1 MTELGTTTRVV
12 LSATAPFDLA
22 CSLRAMRT
30 FTPTANDQFLTGD
43 GRVRKAFLH
52 PTHPSQA
59 VVTEVMARDDGEPGV
74 AMTVHS
80 GEPLTPAETT
90 AVATAVTNWLGLD
103 DARADF
109 LAIARTD
116 PAMARLLPVAEG
128 LHQVCFPT
136 LTEAAAYFTL
146 THRSTAWYAAARK
159 RRLVDELGPWAVVEG
174 RAYTAFPTA
183 AVVTALDEHGLLP
196 FTGSKFRAERLLT
209 VLSGLAEL
217 DEAALRTAP
226 YEEARA
232 TLLAVRGIGTF
243 TAHALLLRA
252 LGRPDAVPLE
262 RTQFTKTAL
271 ALYGEPAPTPA
282 DLRRRYGPWIG
293 WWAYTAR
300 TALGWVATPDSSDAP
315 SPPPVP
321 LALPLAAAAA

>member
-1 MTELGTTTRVV
+1 MTELGITTRIV

-22 CSLRAMRT
+22 CSRRAMRT
-30 FTPTANDQFLTGD
+30 FTPTNNDQFVTSD

-52 PTHPSQA
+52 PSDPSRA

-74 AMTVHS
+74 AVTVY
-80 GEPLTPAETT
+80 GDEPLTPSETT
-90 AVATAVTNWLGLD
+90 AVATAVANWLSLD
-103 DARADF
+103 DDRDEF

-136 LTEAAAYFTL
+136 LAEAAAYFTL
-146 THRSTAWYAAARK
+146 THRSTAWHAATRK
-159 RRLVDELGPWAVVEG
+159 RRLVDEHGPWGIVEG
-174 RAYTAFPTA
+174 RAYSAFPTA
-183 AVVTALDEHGLLP
+183 AVVTTLTPRQLLAH
-196 FTGSKFRAERLLT
+196 TGSQFRADRLLT
-209 VLSGLAEL
+209 VLSGIAEL

-226 YEEARA
+226 YDEARDA
-232 TLLAVRGIGTF
+232 LLAVRGIGTF

-271 ALYGEPAPTPA
+271 ALYGEPTPDPT

-300 TALGWVATPDSSDAP
+300 TALGWLATPAGAEAP
-315 SPPPVP
+315 SPPPP
-321 LALPLAAAAA
+321 AARLVAVAA

>member
-22 CSLRAMRT
+22 CSMRAMRT
-30 FTPTANDQFLTGD
+30 FTPNHNDQFLTGD

-52 PTHPSQA
+52 PTDPSRA

-74 AMTVHS
+74 AVTVHS
-80 GEPLTPAETT
+80 DEPLTPAETT
-90 AVATAVTNWLGLD
+90 AVATAVTDWLGLD
-103 DARADF
+103 DERAEF
-109 LAIARTD
+109 LAIARSD

-128 LHQVCFPT
+128 LHQVRFPT
-136 LTEAAAYFTL
+136 LTEAATYFTL

-159 RRLVDELGPWAVVEG
+159 RRLVDEHGPWAVVEG
-174 RAYTAFPTA
+174 RAYAAFPTA
-183 AVVTALDEHGLLP
+183 AVVTALDVHHLLP
-196 FTGSKFRAERLLT
+196 FTGSQFRTERLLT

-217 DEAALRTAP
+217 DEAALRAAP

-243 TAHALLLRA
+243 TAHGLLLRA

-262 RTQFTKTAL
+262 RAQFTKTTL
-271 ALYGEPAPTPA
+271 ALYGEPTPTPT

-300 TALGWVATPDSSDAP
+300 TALGWLPTPDSSDAP

-321 LALPLAAAAA
+321 LAAAAA